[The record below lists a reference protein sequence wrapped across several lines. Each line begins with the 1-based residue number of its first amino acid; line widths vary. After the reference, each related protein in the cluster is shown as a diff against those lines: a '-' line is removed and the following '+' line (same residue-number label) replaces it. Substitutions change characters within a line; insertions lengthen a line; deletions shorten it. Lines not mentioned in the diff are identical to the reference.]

1 MPWLWLACKRLFSL
15 VWCRS
20 ELYQTLTWYGTTAL
34 ITNDRVATVKFI
46 ALDHAGISPFDN
58 IYINLLEK
66 QACMARLAVIYSE
79 EYYCT
84 YLSLQIVV
92 GQIPW

>member
-1 MPWLWLACKRLFSL
+1 MGLQSL
-15 VWCRS
+15 P
-20 ELYQTLTWYGTTAL
+20 T
-34 ITNDRVATVKFI
+34 TNDRVATVKFI
-46 ALDHAGISPFDN
+46 ALDHAEISPFDN
-58 IYINLLEK
+58 NLLEK

-92 GQIPW
+92 GQGPW